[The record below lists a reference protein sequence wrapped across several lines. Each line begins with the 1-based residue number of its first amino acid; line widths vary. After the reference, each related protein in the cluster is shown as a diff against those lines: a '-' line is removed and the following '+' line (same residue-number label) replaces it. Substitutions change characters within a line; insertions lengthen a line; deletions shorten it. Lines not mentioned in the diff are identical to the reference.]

1 MLSHIQRI
9 VLLLFLLVDRSY
21 AQNQMTLPRTGG
33 NFQQPGS
40 FGASQSPPG
49 RNPLNADPRAARA
62 RSSTAMTPTE
72 RQALFSSALSRG
84 RSSASKP
91 EEAYTRLFNTPND
104 LGHFLG
110 GGTTVTGFDGL
121 VATSEL
127 PIAGGTGR
135 INVADN
141 NKALPADRVYFD
153 YRHYN
158 GALTAD
164 ASQFIVGPAQE
175 TFDVN
180 NTVIGIEK
188 TFGANKNVSLE
199 ARIPFVSRMTFDTPN
214 FGLEGGRGGN
224 ISLIGKGLLAIGEDY
239 SLVAGLGVT
248 LPTGTDVSGQL
259 NGMQYQVQNEA
270 VYLTPYVAML
280 LAPDAETTAFIPEC
294 FYTPCMGEIIDRSS
308 FQFFA
313 QTNVA
318 VRSQKV
324 VLPGFGISNEF
335 REQSILMLDAAY
347 AFKFC
352 EKPENRFLKRLDGIL
367 ELHYASAID
376 HGRPVTVGPVFNSLT
391 FAETFQSYQLNLT
404 SGFSAA
410 IRENTRLQIGAAV
423 PLSLEPRRAFDA
435 EFIISLNQYF

>member
-21 AQNQMTLPRTGG
+21 AQNQMNQPRPGG

-40 FGASQSPPG
+40 FGASQSPYG
-49 RNPLNADPRAARA
+49 RNPINADPRAARA
-62 RSSTAMTPTE
+62 RSSRPMTPTE
-72 RQALFSSALSRG
+72 RQAMFSSALSRG
-84 RSSASKP
+84 GSSDS
-91 EEAYTRLFNTPND
+91 ESSESYSRLFRTPNE

-141 NKALPADRVYFD
+141 NKALPTNRVYFD
-153 YRHYN
+153 YRHYSS
-158 GALTAD
+158 ALTAD
-164 ASQFIVGPAQE
+164 ASQFNVGPASK

-180 NTVIGIEK
+180 NTLFGIEK
-188 TFGANKNVSLE
+188 TFGADQHVSVE
-199 ARIPFVSRMTFDTPN
+199 ARIPVVSRMTFDTPN

-224 ISLIGKGLLAIGEDY
+224 ISLIGKGVIARGECD
-239 SLVAGLGVT
+239 SLVAGLGLT

-259 NGMQYQVQNEA
+259 NGMNYSVHNEA
-270 VYLTPYVAML
+270 IYLTPFVAIL
-280 LAPDAETTAFIPEC
+280 LAPDTETTAFIPN
-294 FYTPCMGEIIDRSS
+294 FFSTPCMGKIMDRSS

-324 VLPGFGISNEF
+324 VLPGFGISDDF

-376 HGRPVTVGPVFNSLT
+376 HGNPVTVGPAFNSLT
-391 FAETFQSYQLNLT
+391 FAETFKSDQFNLA
-404 SGFSAA
+404 SGLSAA

-423 PLSLEPRRAFDA
+423 PLYLEPRRAFDA
-435 EFIISLNQYF
+435 EFIISLNQFF